1 MYKKKKKSNT
11 KYLLTNFIGSVST
24 LMNIKGKKS
33 ILFKSTNSVLF
44 LKDEGNMAKA
54 GERKNPF
61 AKDHLIKTN
70 VFLPME
76 PINTKTI
83 SFYIMYMAGILNRSG
98 VDSLLLQSLRGY
110 QHPEQ
115 NIS

>member
-1 MYKKKKKSNT
+1 
-11 KYLLTNFIGSVST
+11 
-24 LMNIKGKKS
+24 
-33 ILFKSTNSVLF
+33 
-44 LKDEGNMAKA
+44 MAKA
-54 GERKNPF
+54 GERENPF

-70 VFLPME
+70 AFLPME

-115 NIS
+115 NISWVSERGGGESSQEQHKKNHTE